1 MYGGRR
7 YTCGGFVFGF
17 VMGYV
22 NAVFVKDIMYRA
34 PLCCTT
40 YLLLWT
46 SGPVIIRQKLLK
58 LK

>member
-22 NAVFVKDIMYRA
+22 NAVFVYYIFIAVDKWASVSD
-34 PLCCTT
+34 C
-40 YLLLWT
+40 
-46 SGPVIIRQKLLK
+46 
-58 LK
+58 